1 MLRLIIVR
9 PGSTDFDEQGRI
21 KGTLDVPLNDSGTRQ
36 VSETAVSLHAEN
48 IEAIYTGPCRAAQ
61 QTAEQLAQRAD
72 VRFKVVDQLHN
83 LDLGLWSGRRIEDLR
98 QTQPRVYRQWQEHP
112 ETVCPPGGETL
123 ETAQCRL
130 RKAVTR
136 ILKKHRHGTVAIV
149 LSEPA
154 ASLVRSWL
162 LATNVGDLW
171 KAECECG
178 KWDSIEIEPKAVA
191 LGWGW
196 T

>member
-98 QTQPRVYRQWQEHP
+98 QTQPRSP
-112 ETVCPPGGETL
+112 
-123 ETAQCRL
+123 
-130 RKAVTR
+130 
-136 ILKKHRHGTVAIV
+136 
-149 LSEPA
+149 PA
-154 ASLVRSWL
+154 AARRRRTRSPRRTWSPSRRR
-162 LATNVGDLW
+162 ARARCRT
-171 KAECECG
+171 
-178 KWDSIEIEPKAVA
+178 P
-191 LGWGW
+191 
-196 T
+196 

>member
-21 KGTLDVPLNDSGTRQ
+21 KGTLDVPLNDSGERQ
-36 VSETAVSLHAEN
+36 VRETVVSLHAEH
-48 IEAIYTGPCRAAQ
+48 IDAIYTGPCKAAR
-61 QTAEQLAQRAD
+61 QTAEQLARHAQT
-72 VRFKVVDQLHN
+72 KVKVDDRLHN

-98 QTQPRVYRQWQEHP
+98 HSQPRVYRQWQEHP

-123 ETAQCRL
+123 EEAQR
-130 RKAVTR
+130 R
-136 ILKKHRHGTVAIV
+136 LKKSIVRVIRKHRQGTVAIV
-149 LSEPA
+149 LMEPA
-154 ASLVRSWL
+154 AALVRSWL

-178 KWDSIEIEPKAVA
+178 KWDSIEVEPKLMT